1 MSDEMVQSTEE
12 TVIEPVAE
20 TPREKV
26 LRLMTQGL
34 NMRGVDIYDDIESE
48 DWKVDDE
55 PTMILFRDSL
65 EAYFGAASMLK
76 EKFDATVWAGHSDGT
91 VPESITSI
99 RKEREGDAP
108 GRKAKVLTPAEKL
121 AKRLG
126 K

>member
-1 MSDEMVQSTEE
+1 MSDSEVTAEA
-12 TVIEPVAE
+12 VVE

-26 LRLMTQGL
+26 LRLMTAGL
-34 NMRGVDIYDDIESE
+34 ALKGEDIYDDVESA
-48 DWKVDDE
+48 DWKQLDVSDQV
-55 PTMILFRDSL
+55 IFRDTL

-76 EKFDATVWAGHSDGT
+76 EKFDSQVWAGHSDGT
-91 VPESITSI
+91 VSEDITSI